1 MTTWLAVAAIALAAA
16 SVVLFVLALRRLLSR
31 QAEVTETLLR
41 RYDDRL
47 AGFAQTLND
56 ALAAYRMSRPVA
68 TLELEDDPEPM
79 VRALEMARERTSAD
93 GAIALVTSGK
103 GTPIVATVGL
113 SESETNHIARM
124 GFPDYRGAR
133 AIEVA
138 FAGDLPAPEGE
149 DPVRSGLVM
158 PLLAEDEAQSLL
170 GVLTRD
176 RARRFSEEDVDGLET
191 LVQTARPPISRA
203 LDLREADVVPEVDML
218 TNLLD
223 RQSFPTILEREIL
236 RARLAHHP
244 LTLLVLDVDRL
255 TWLNAR
261 IGILAA
267 DGVLLEVAQR
277 LRGAAHRLD
286 YAFRLGG
293 GRFAIVRPGSE
304 GETRRRSSRPCRPT
318 SRDVRSAMPA
328 RSRYRAGSPSSSRG
342 TAQIRWSPGRMRH
355 SPRRSAFGAG
365 RWSTPAGARA
375 ASGRTGRSAR
385 SRRERSSSRADA
397 SGPRGRYTEAWTPP
411 SHSSSSDS
419 PRSSSCSRLWSWH
432 APGARERRAVSRR
445 SSRSP
450 IGSTRPCR
458 RSAGSRLSTA
468 SRRRPFRPR

>member
-138 FAGDLPAPEGE
+138 FAGDLPAPDGE
-149 DPVRSGLVM
+149 NPVRSGLVM

-304 GETRRRSSRPCRPT
+304 GRDASALFEVVQTDLEGRPVGDAGTVSVSGGIAELEP
-318 SRDVRSAMPA
+318 RD
-328 RSRYRAGSPSSSRG
+328 G
-342 TAQIRWSPGRMRH
+342 TDSLVA
-355 SPRRSAFGAG
+355 
-365 RWSTPAGARA
+365 
-375 ASGRTGRSAR
+375 
-385 SRRERSSSRADA
+385 RADA
-397 SGPRGRYTEAWTPP
+397 ALAEAKRVRRGSVVDSGRGASQERANGTL
-411 SHSSSSDS
+411 
-419 PRSSSCSRLWSWH
+419 RQI
-432 APGARERRAVSRR
+432 APGEIVLE
-445 SSRSP
+445 
-450 IGSTRPCR
+450 G
-458 RSAGSRLSTA
+458 
-468 SRRRPFRPR
+468 